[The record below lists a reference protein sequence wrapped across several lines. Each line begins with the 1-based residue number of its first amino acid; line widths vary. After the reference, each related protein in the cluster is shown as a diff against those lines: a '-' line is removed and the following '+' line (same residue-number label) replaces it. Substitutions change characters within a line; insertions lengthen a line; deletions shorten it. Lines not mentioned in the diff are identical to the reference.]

1 MRATPPASLP
11 IPLASLAGCQ
21 RTTTTRPW
29 RSGYRF
35 IPIKRDPLGGTH
47 EGTASVQVLMRP
59 SVHGTLCAICSILAA
74 CQPGG
79 PRESE
84 EGVVAGRPAV
94 IPLVAGEKGWLDSS
108 GFILLKVDPKL
119 VGSEHFGLGSE
130 DMPPRS
136 AIPFHR
142 HVDTEELLI
151 VQRGHAAVMLS
162 DSAYDA
168 GAGGVV
174 HIPRDTWV
182 GVANHGPD
190 TLTVFFIFP
199 TPATLSHL
207 YAKPHITSARW
218 SHPVGRRVCTPQSSV
233 QD

>member
-21 RTTTTRPW
+21 RTATTRLW
-29 RSGYRF
+29 RSSYRF
-35 IPIKRDPLGGTH
+35 IGGTH
-47 EGTASVQVLMRP
+47 EGAASVEVLMRP
-59 SVHGTLCAICSILAA
+59 SVHGTLCAILSILAA
-74 CQPGG
+74 CQLGG
-79 PRESE
+79 PRESDK
-84 EGVVAGRPAV
+84 GVVAGRPAV

-108 GFILLKVDPKL
+108 RFILLKVDPKL

-136 AIPFHR
+136 AIPVHR
-142 HVDTEELLI
+142 HADTEELLI

-168 GAGGVV
+168 GPGGVV
-174 HIPRDTWV
+174 YIPRNTWV

-199 TPATLSHL
+199 TPHFLAYMRSLTSLAPGGRTLPNDE
-207 YAKPHITSARW
+207 YARLNQAYGIEYRSP
-218 SHPVGRRVCTPQSSV
+218 
-233 QD
+233 